1 MTGCSTLTL
10 PYVQHMAREW
20 RDIFNDKATVKNRTK
35 PEAKKPL
42 KTNAKNA
49 GIIVSTVLMQAKTMN
64 SEECYSCFF
73 IKLLNSHR
81 FHFHKS
87 QEEFCR

>member
-64 SEECYSCFF
+64 SEEMLQLFF
-73 IKLLNSHR
+73 HQIIK
-81 FHFHKS
+81 FP
-87 QEEFCR
+87 